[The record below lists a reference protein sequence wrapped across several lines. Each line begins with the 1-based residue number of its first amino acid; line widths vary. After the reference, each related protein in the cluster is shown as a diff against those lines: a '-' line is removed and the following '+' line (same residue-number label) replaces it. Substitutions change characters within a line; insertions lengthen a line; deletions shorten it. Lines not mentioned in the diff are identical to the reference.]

1 MRTKAEAEIDVPA
14 GGLGHTSRGAPSG
27 SRHLPYAA
35 GVGVVFCHDESEG
48 GAGENGSP
56 EEALRLG
63 DVVENH
69 VKVGSFVGFPVAQR
83 G

>member
-1 MRTKAEAEIDVPA
+1 M
-14 GGLGHTSRGAPSG
+14 
-27 SRHLPYAA
+27 PYAA

-56 EEALRLG
+56 QQAIRLG